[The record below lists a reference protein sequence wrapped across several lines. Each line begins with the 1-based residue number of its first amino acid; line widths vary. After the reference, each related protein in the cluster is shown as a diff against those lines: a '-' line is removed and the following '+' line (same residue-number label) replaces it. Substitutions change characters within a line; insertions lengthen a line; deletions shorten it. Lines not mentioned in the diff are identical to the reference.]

1 MRICAICVSIN
12 ISKKHRQK
20 QSKSERKVTKVHLY
34 SNQTS
39 RLMDRIYSINVHIL
53 YVRLLFWF
61 QVQFAFSR
69 SVFSPQFFPNHDD
82 DDDVIVSLIESMS
95 RCSISMLSSCCRWSL
110 KLHGSRGGKPVQL
123 IHSQLLVLCSLVNTY
138 AVLMPCVQ
146 ITQSTLT
153 DIHIIFVLQAV
164 QIVIYLYS
172 SILYRIIS
180 LYTCSIE
187 VCFLW
192 SESGEG

>member
-1 MRICAICVSIN
+1 
-12 ISKKHRQK
+12 
-20 QSKSERKVTKVHLY
+20 
-34 SNQTS
+34 
-39 RLMDRIYSINVHIL
+39 MDRIYSINVHIL

-123 IHSQLLVLCSLVNTY
+123 IHSQLLVLCSLANTY

-172 SILYRIIS
+172 SLIVSYYFLLKFVSFDPNLEKVNVNESS
-180 LYTCSIE
+180 LIH
-187 VCFLW
+187 
-192 SESGEG
+192 

>member
-1 MRICAICVSIN
+1 
-12 ISKKHRQK
+12 
-20 QSKSERKVTKVHLY
+20 
-34 SNQTS
+34 
-39 RLMDRIYSINVHIL
+39 MDRIYSINVHIL

-123 IHSQLLVLCSLVNTY
+123 IHSQLLVLCSLANTY

-180 LYTCSIE
+180 LYICSIE

>member
-1 MRICAICVSIN
+1 
-12 ISKKHRQK
+12 
-20 QSKSERKVTKVHLY
+20 
-34 SNQTS
+34 
-39 RLMDRIYSINVHIL
+39 MDRIYSINVHISYMCVYYFDFKFNSHSRDL
-53 YVRLLFWF
+53 Y
-61 QVQFAFSR
+61 
-69 SVFSPQFFPNHDD
+69 SVPNH
-82 DDDVIVSLIESMS
+82 DDVIVSLIESMS

-123 IHSQLLVLCSLVNTY
+123 IHSQLLVLCALANTY

-172 SILYRIIS
+172 SLFVSYYFLTRLFNWSLFPLIRIWRRLMLMKARWFIN
-180 LYTCSIE
+180 
-187 VCFLW
+187 
-192 SESGEG
+192 

>member
-1 MRICAICVSIN
+1 
-12 ISKKHRQK
+12 
-20 QSKSERKVTKVHLY
+20 
-34 SNQTS
+34 
-39 RLMDRIYSINVHIL
+39 MDRIYSIN
-53 YVRLLFWF
+53 VRLLFWF

-69 SVFSPQFFPNHDD
+69 SVFSPQLFPNH

-123 IHSQLLVLCSLVNTY
+123 IHSELLVLCSLPLRVYGKHLCCAYAMWTNNT
-138 AVLMPCVQ
+138 
-146 ITQSTLT
+146 
-153 DIHIIFVLQAV
+153 
-164 QIVIYLYS
+164 IYLNRLSYYIRITS
-172 SILYRIIS
+172 CTNRDLFIQQRIIS
-180 LYTCSIE
+180 LLVCSIE